1 MSSKRVL
8 VIEGKYKRK
17 RTKKGDG
24 RKIKISHEKRFKEKE
39 TREEDKKKNIKKKKW
54 RRRDRRM
61 RRRKRR
67 RWRMRRRRS
76 RRGKGKETSNSQ
88 LRDKNGRGWVAWQS
102 DEENNDA
109 VGYSEIDWRTW
120 RNDPLKRVVCRDHRD
135 TIDIAH
141 SSTRIVGSSST
152 RQCRIPKYNICT
164 YVLSTLLSARRT
176 LSLSLLTIYD
186 VRGVRLVSY
195 LETSSTI
202 CGSLLTINQNNLF
215 DYDDLSLC
223 PPNGTYFPSFL
234 RVVFLL
240 QSN

>member
-1 MSSKRVL
+1 
-8 VIEGKYKRK
+8 
-17 RTKKGDG
+17 
-24 RKIKISHEKRFKEKE
+24 
-39 TREEDKKKNIKKKKW
+39 
-54 RRRDRRM
+54 M

-67 RWRMRRRRS
+67 RWRRRKRRRRWRM
-76 RRGKGKETSNSQ
+76 RRGRGGEDGKGKETSNSQ

-152 RQCRIPKYNICT
+152 RQCIVPKYNICT

-176 LSLSLLTIYD
+176 LSLSFLTIYD

-202 CGSLLTINQNNLF
+202 CGSLLTIDQNNLF
-215 DYDDLSLC
+215 DYDDLSLI
-223 PPNGTYFPSFL
+223 PPNAIYFPSFL
-234 RVVFLL
+234 LVVFLL
-240 QSN
+240 LSN